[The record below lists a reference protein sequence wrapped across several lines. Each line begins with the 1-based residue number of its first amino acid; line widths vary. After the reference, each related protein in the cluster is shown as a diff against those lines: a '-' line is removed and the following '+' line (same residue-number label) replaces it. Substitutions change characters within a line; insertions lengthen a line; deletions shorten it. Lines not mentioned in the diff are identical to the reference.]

1 MMYDIYIHIY
11 IYMCTHTHVYR
22 QTDRRTDSH
31 TDTQALF
38 SFPCDGHHAIL
49 PCTTSTTWPCTNIG
63 HVLTSTATAK
73 APGQGGVGTPCC
85 PREQAPLPLN
95 NNSDDTD
102 HYFISLHPNYNAWEG
117 W

>member
-1 MMYDIYIHIY
+1 
-11 IYMCTHTHVYR
+11 MCTHTHVYR

-73 APGQGGVGTPCC
+73 APGPRRSWNTLLPQRTSTP
-85 PREQAPLPLN
+85 
-95 NNSDDTD
+95 TT
-102 HYFISLHPNYNAWEG
+102 
-117 W
+117 